1 MAVIHPYRYVARIE
15 YIDLDELYS
24 QGIRCILFDRD
35 NTVVPRDSKVAP
47 PEVMAWFDRAHYLG
61 MRVCMVSNNIHS
73 AAVEASAARLKSDVI
88 HHAMKPAPFSI
99 KAALRKEGVEAQ
111 QAVMIGDQVMT
122 DVIAGNLAGVRTILV
137 RPQCRTD
144 LWYTYILRL
153 IEAPILCGKDFEGEA
168 EEL

>member
-1 MAVIHPYRYVARIE
+1 MAVIHPYRYVARID

-47 PEVMAWFDRAHYLG
+47 PEIMAWFDRARDLG
-61 MRVCMVSNNIHS
+61 MYICMVSNNIHS
-73 AAVEASAARLKSDVI
+73 AAVEASATKLKSDVI
-88 HHAMKPAPFSI
+88 HHAMKPFPCSI
-99 KAALRKEGVEAQ
+99 KAALRRGGVEAQ
-111 QAVMIGDQVMT
+111 QSVMIGDQVMT

-144 LWYTYILRL
+144 LWYTHIFRLFEALILR
-153 IEAPILCGKDFEGEA
+153 GKEFEGEA